1 MNAMEENSIPLAF
14 GALSGAWAVVMLL
27 VLGSLW
33 SRTLLPLWRQWRYQG
48 VNIAG
53 RWSGLGT
60 APTPAAG
67 EWNEVALT
75 LRQEMDHVHGN
86 LTLRH
91 QAVGYSFDLE
101 LRVAGTVADGY
112 ATLSM
117 SSARQPGVPAASAL
131 LAIGAGG
138 ALTGQLL
145 YRNPLAEGV
154 DVIDVSVHRARSAAK
169 ASMRPRLVAAA
180 AHR

>member
-1 MNAMEENSIPLAF
+1 MEENSIPLAF

-33 SRTLLPLWRQWRYQG
+33 SRTLVPMWRQWRYQG

-53 RWSGLGT
+53 RWTGLGT

-75 LRQEMDHVHGN
+75 LQQEMAQLHGS

-91 QAVGYSFDLE
+91 QAVGYTFDLE
-101 LRVAGTVADGY
+101 LQVAGTVADGY
-112 ATLSM
+112 VTLSM
-117 SSARQPGVPAASAL
+117 FSAGQPGTPAASAL
-131 LAIGAGG
+131 LAVGPGG
-138 ALTGQLL
+138 GLTGQLL

-154 DVIDVSVHRARSAAK
+154 DVIDVSVHRARSQAASR
-169 ASMRPRLVAAA
+169 ARPRLVAAA